1 MLIKNSFII
10 FLILIFNSTQ
20 AETYKFKNK
29 EANIELL
36 INNNELNLI
45 KFEYELDQINDIGGS
60 LELSDNEAK
69 FLLKSKNLEYS
80 LLNSFFPKGS
90 KKTNKKIII
99 SWFIENLI
107 ISKNYQLKNVN
118 INLIYKEKFEELA
131 IFDELR
137 ELEFFIYPNLEGP
150 SNVYG
155 YSINAG
161 EILAARKIS
170 NDISGGSMFIKGK
183 YSSSKEHSSILR
195 IKDFRLK
202 DDTKFENLIKSTR
215 FFDIVSLINDTQK
228 SFSYMEAPI
237 AKENDL
243 IYVKDAFIIGGLVG
257 FTFSGE
263 VNPIKKTSSFDGF
276 YGPLYLFDKY
286 IDRIPLFNKIL
297 TNNKNESLLGANF
310 SVNKVDGETS
320 VTINPLSLV
329 TPGKTKRIFKIFDFL
344 KKDKEPNQ
352 E

>member
-45 KFEYELDQINDIGGS
+45 KFEYDLDQINDIGGS
-60 LELSDNEAK
+60 LELSNNEAK
-69 FLLKSKNLEYS
+69 FLLQSKNLEYS
-80 LLNSFFPKGS
+80 LLNSFFPKGG

-118 INLIYKEKFEELA
+118 INLVYKEKFEELS
-131 IFDELR
+131 IFDESG
-137 ELEFFIYPNLEGP
+137 ELEFFIYPNTEGP

-155 YSINAG
+155 YSSNAG
-161 EILAARKIS
+161 EILDARKIS
-170 NDISGGSMFIKGK
+170 NDISEGSMLIRGK
-183 YSSSKEHSSILR
+183 YISSKEYNSLLK
-195 IKDFRLK
+195 IKDFKIK
-202 DDTKFENLIKSTR
+202 DETQYENLIKSTR
-215 FFDIVSLINDTQK
+215 FFDIVSVINDTQN
-228 SFSYMEAPI
+228 SFSYMEVPI
-237 AKENDL
+237 TKEEDI
-243 IYVKDAFIIGGLVG
+243 IYVKDAFIVGGLVG
-257 FTFSGE
+257 FTFSGK
-263 VNPIKKTSSFDGF
+263 VNPIKKTSDFDGF

-297 TNNKNESLLGANF
+297 TNNKNESFLGANF
-310 SVNKVDGETS
+310 SVHKEDGETS

-344 KKDKEPNQ
+344 KKDKYFNQ